1 MIDFH
6 SHILPG
12 VDDGSKSVEISIEML
27 KRQAQQGITH
37 VVCTPHF
44 YPRYHRPRD
53 FLERRDR
60 AEALLREEMEK
71 HRDLPQLL
79 MGAEV
84 QYFRGISNSDAIQ
97 QLTIRN
103 KSCIMIEM
111 VSSPWQSH
119 MYEELAQI
127 HRRWGVTPIIA
138 HVDRYISPWRSYGI
152 PERLQELPVLVQ
164 ANAEFFLE
172 KRTARMALRMLR
184 EGKIQVLGSDCHNL
198 TDRGPNL
205 GAALDV
211 IQSRLGPDAVA
222 RLQRNSYEALGVEV

>member
-1 MIDFH
+1 M
-6 SHILPG
+6 
-12 VDDGSKSVEISIEML
+12 SIEML

-44 YPRYHRPRD
+44 YPRYDRPRD

-60 AEALLREEMEK
+60 AEARLREEMAK

-79 MGAEV
+79 IGAEV
-84 QYFRGISNSDAIQ
+84 QYFRGISNSEAIQ

-138 HVDRYISPWRSYGI
+138 HVDRYISPWRSHGI
-152 PERLQELPVLVQ
+152 PDRLQELPVLVQ
-164 ANAEFFLE
+164 ANAAFFLE

-198 TDRGPNL
+198 TDRSPNL

-222 RLQRNSYEALGVEV
+222 RLQRNSCEALGVEE